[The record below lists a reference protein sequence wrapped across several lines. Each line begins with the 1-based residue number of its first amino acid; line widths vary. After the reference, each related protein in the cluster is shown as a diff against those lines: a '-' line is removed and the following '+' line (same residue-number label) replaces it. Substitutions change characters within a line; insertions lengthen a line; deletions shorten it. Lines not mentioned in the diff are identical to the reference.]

1 MEKLT
6 KARTAT
12 FYEKIS
18 HKLVWKNFKEK
29 NQYNLYA
36 LSWVSVRK
44 DNRPLIQ
51 NNSLPASL
59 NPWLERKIQTQQQA
73 PKLDLYVPHCL
84 ARSPNRP

>member
-12 FYEKIS
+12 FYEMTS

-36 LSWVSVRK
+36 LSWLSVRK
-44 DNRPLIQ
+44 DNRPLI
-51 NNSLPASL
+51 NSFTSQPKTVV
-59 NPWLERKIQTQQQA
+59 RKE
-73 PKLDLYVPHCL
+73 D
-84 ARSPNRP
+84 PNSTLSAKA